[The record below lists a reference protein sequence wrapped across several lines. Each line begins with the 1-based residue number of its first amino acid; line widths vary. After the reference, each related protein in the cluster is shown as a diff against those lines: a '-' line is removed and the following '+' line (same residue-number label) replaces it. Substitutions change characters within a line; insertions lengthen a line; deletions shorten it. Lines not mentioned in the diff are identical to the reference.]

1 MNGSH
6 ERLARKHRCQATLK
20 EPRPSARRSILRAR
34 EIPLRGSSSMKLRAG
49 VGLDRWLVQT
59 NSMGL
64 PMGLARSGLGQG
76 LPLLE
81 KRCKLILSGSIL
93 SFLKWTHPEKPT
105 GQDFFKQNLQTI
117 LVWLIGKGHWYHP
130 QGKSTVSAQD
140 MTAMTA
146 YCPVRWKKSR
156 AYSICL
162 WGLRQNRFISSAQ
175 RLQWLQ

>member
-1 MNGSH
+1 MYIIYSIYYIYIILYNIHIWLMVSTYQNISIWWTDPMNALQLH
-6 ERLARKHRCQATLK
+6 CCQATLK

-49 VGLDRWLVQT
+49 VWLDRWLVQT

-93 SFLKWTHPEKPT
+93 YYSIISEVNPSWKANWS
-105 GQDFFKQNLQTI
+105 GFFKQ
-117 LVWLIGKGHWYHP
+117 
-130 QGKSTVSAQD
+130 S
-140 MTAMTA
+140 
-146 YCPVRWKKSR
+146 
-156 AYSICL
+156 
-162 WGLRQNRFISSAQ
+162 
-175 RLQWLQ
+175 